1 MGSGFWIFTSILAII
16 VLIIVCLVGHF
27 FGVISKEL
35 LSWALSSLN
44 FSQIATNA
52 SATNKAVFN
61 KFKEKISNF
70 LKRISLFGAPP
81 KSTAT
86 TKAQSYGEFLKY
98 IGLKVIAVLIQ
109 TFLGVYALWMCK
121 VAQTNILPSDFR
133 GAPYTDLPPIIDS
146 IITQVNF
153 FKLDGDDY
161 STKLLFQY
169 LYIPDKSANDSK
181 QINSQFTI
189 LNTLREINESPT
201 ISGTTMYFIYLL
213 ENIFCLNFSMINM
226 FFSFFNSFYE
236 WVLVLFGSYLLIFVF
251 VVNILLSNI
260 VFLYIF
266 FAGIFTWIWK
276 LNKPQVVVQDGQK
289 LTKPNFV
296 QNWVYITL
304 FSMPFTWLFTL
315 IETIFLLN
323 CFLPFLVFGN
333 MAVFPLITLYCILS
347 ICFIVAKVTE
357 GSKTGE
363 TYTFMSLYVNK
374 MRYMIT
380 PIFIIMSI
388 YIIIAAKAYLGSTER
403 NAAIVAVV
411 IVLIALM
418 NIPITNVSDFGTKD
432 TELYN
437 YMQAEKRTQFKLSST
452 VLWALSGAVTSGD
465 LAINI
470 ANQINKIQK
479 FDNHVNQV
487 QGNTVP
493 QQQQQQQQQ
502 QQLPP
507 QVQTGGKNLFTDVEQ
522 SDNLIKKMQL
532 LNNKIRENITMSV
545 MPM

>member
-44 FSQIATNA
+44 FNEMATNA
-52 SATNKAVFN
+52 SASNKATFN
-61 KFKEKISNF
+61 KFKESITKF

-81 KSTAT
+81 KTTAT
-86 TKAQSYGEFLKY
+86 TKSQSYGEFFKY
-98 IGLKVIAVLIQ
+98 IGLKVLAVLIQ
-109 TFLGVYALWMCK
+109 TFLGVYALWICK
-121 VAQTNILPSDFR
+121 VAQANLLPSDFR

-153 FKLDGDDY
+153 FKMNDDDY

-181 QINSQFTI
+181 QINSQFSL
-189 LNTLREINESPT
+189 LNNLREANESPT
-201 ISGTTMYFIYLL
+201 ITGTTMYFIYII
-213 ENIFCLNFSMINM
+213 ENLFCLNFSMINM

-236 WVLVLFGSYLLIFVF
+236 WILVLFGSYLLIFVF
-251 VVNILLSNI
+251 VVNSILSNI
-260 VFLYIF
+260 IFFYIF

-276 LNKPQVVVQDGQK
+276 LNKPQVVIQNGEK

-323 CFLPFLVFGN
+323 CFLPFLVLGN
-333 MAVFPLITLYCILS
+333 IAIFPLIIMYCFLS
-347 ICFIVAKVTE
+347 ISFIIAKVTE
-357 GSKTGE
+357 GGKTGE
-363 TYTFMSLYVNK
+363 TYTFLTLYVNK

-380 PIFIIMSI
+380 PIFVIMSI
-388 YIIIAAKAYLGSTER
+388 YVVIGAKAYLGNTER
-403 NAAIVAVV
+403 NAAIVATV
-411 IVLIALM
+411 IVLLTLM
-418 NIPITNVSDFGTKD
+418 NIPITNVNDFGTKN
-432 TELYN
+432 TEPYN

-479 FDNHVNQV
+479 FDNHVIEV
-487 QGNTVP
+487 QGSQP
-493 QQQQQQQQQ
+493 QQPQPQQ
-502 QQLPP
+502 P
-507 QVQTGGKNLFTDVEQ
+507 QPQSGGKNLFNDVEQ
-522 SDNLIKKMQL
+522 SDNLIKKMQQ
-532 LNNKIRENITMSV
+532 LNNKIRENMTMPIMS
-545 MPM
+545 M